1 MEACSLGG
9 IFWGSNVDSL
19 ALQLNSYAEDLQ
31 AMECVHS
38 LVMKKVTFVFVTEQV
53 EL

>member
-9 IFWGSNVDSL
+9 IFWGSNVDSP

-31 AMECVHS
+31 EMECVHS